1 MCPSTLPPPS
11 RPAPVRVPDRPRE
24 PLGALGRG
32 CLDPVRDAS
41 EAPSCGRR
49 NRRRR
54 RLAVD
59 SHMGNERWVRRA
71 ALVDYGLGLL
81 VIGAGMLA
89 ALVLVAGAIGLAV
102 LILVARS

>member
-1 MCPSTLPPPS
+1 
-11 RPAPVRVPDRPRE
+11 
-24 PLGALGRG
+24 
-32 CLDPVRDAS
+32 
-41 EAPSCGRR
+41 
-49 NRRRR
+49 
-54 RLAVD
+54 
-59 SHMGNERWVRRA
+59 MGNERWVRRA